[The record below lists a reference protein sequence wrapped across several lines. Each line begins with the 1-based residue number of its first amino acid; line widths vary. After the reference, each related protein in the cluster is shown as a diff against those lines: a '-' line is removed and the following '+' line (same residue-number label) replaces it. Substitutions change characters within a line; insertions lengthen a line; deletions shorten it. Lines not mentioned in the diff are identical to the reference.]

1 MQVMDTSEHRAQHLV
16 ATVEVVHIGPR
27 EAAADGAV
35 SVCHALA
42 GVAGAG
48 GIDRSAVCFMACVAD
63 LHIAEARE

>member
-1 MQVMDTSEHRAQHLV
+1 MQVMNARQHRTEHFI

-48 GIDRSAVCFMACVAD
+48 GIDRSAVCFMACIAD
-63 LHIAEARE
+63 FHIAETRE